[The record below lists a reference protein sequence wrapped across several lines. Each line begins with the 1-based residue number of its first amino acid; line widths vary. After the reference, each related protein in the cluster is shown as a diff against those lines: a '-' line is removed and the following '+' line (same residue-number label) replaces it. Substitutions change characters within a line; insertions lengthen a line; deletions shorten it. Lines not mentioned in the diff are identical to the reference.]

1 MGLPNSLRASAVGI
15 DTQYKN
21 FNVGA
26 VYLLQQRI
34 AIFAQGSD
42 AATYSTDKFEI
53 TSSLDVAEAM
63 GFGSPAHL
71 IAKQIFPDSGEG
83 ALGAGVTVYPL
94 PNEASGVAAS
104 ADITPTGTQTVAAQ
118 YTVRVGGVTS
128 NAFTALKD
136 ETPTEIV
143 PKMITAINGNLDMPV
158 IATDGTGKV
167 TLTAKHKGTTGNDLV
182 VELIGTPQGVTFAV
196 GTMTGGLVDPSTAV
210 ATAQMGNVWETMIVN
225 QLGTVAHDELS
236 AFNEG
241 RWGQLVRKPLFA
253 LYGTNETD
261 ETVLKAY
268 TENRK
273 LDRTNAVIPCPGT
286 PSAPWIIAGRAAA
299 RIASQANEDPA
310 TEYRGMTL
318 DTVVNGADGA
328 QWNYDERDL
337 AWKAGVSSTIIE
349 DGAIKLD
356 NTLTFYHPDGKPDP
370 EYGKVIYIVK
380 LQNIIYNLDLIFNQ
394 PEWKKAPLIPD
405 FQVSTNPNA
414 RKPSDAVAALAVLT
428 DNLANQAIISDPD
441 FTKANTVAAIDG
453 SNPNRVNTTYPVKLS
468 GNWDIHSLDLLFGFY
483 LGGA

>member
-15 DTQYKN
+15 DTQYRN

-42 AATYSTDKFEI
+42 SATYSTDKFEI
-53 TSSLDVAEAM
+53 TSSLEVGEKL

-71 IAKQIFPDSGEG
+71 IAKQIFPDSGQG

-94 PNEASGVAAS
+94 PNEATGVAAT
-104 ADITPTGTQTVAAQ
+104 ADITPTGTQTTAAQ
-118 YTVRVGGVTS
+118 YTVRVGGIES
-128 NAFTALKD
+128 NPFVAAQGD
-136 ETPTEIV
+136 TPTELI
-143 PKMITAINGNLDMPV
+143 PKMVTAINGNPEMPV
-158 IATDGTGKV
+158 VATSNASAV

-182 VELIGTPQGVTFAV
+182 VELLGDPQGITFAV
-196 GTMTGGLVDPSTAV
+196 GTMTGGLVDPSIDV
-210 ATAQMGNVWETMIVN
+210 ATGQVGNVWETMIVN
-225 QLGTVAHDELS
+225 QLGTVAHDDLS
-236 AFNEG
+236 LFNEG

-261 ETVLKAY
+261 PTVLKAY
-268 TENRK
+268 TDTRK
-273 LDRTNAVIPCPGT
+273 SDRTNSVVPCPGS
-286 PSAPWIIAGRAAA
+286 PSAPWIIAARAAA
-299 RIASQANEDPA
+299 RIAAQANQDPA

-318 DTVVNGADGA
+318 DTVVNGKDGE
-328 QWNYDERDL
+328 QWNYEQRDL
-337 AWKAGVSSTIIE
+337 AWKAGVSSTIINGGTIE
-349 DGAIKLD
+349 LD

-380 LQNIIYNLDLIFNQ
+380 LQNIIYNMDLIFNQ

-414 RKPSDAVAALAVLT
+414 RKPNDAVAALSALT

-441 FTKANTVAAIDG
+441 FTKANTTAAIDG

-468 GNWDIHSLDLLFGFY
+468 GNWDIHSLDLLFGFF

>member
-15 DTQYKN
+15 DTQYRN

-34 AIFAQGSD
+34 AIFAQGND
-42 AATYSTDKFEI
+42 ASTYSTDKFEI
-53 TSSLDVAEAM
+53 TSSKDVGDAM
-63 GFGSPAHL
+63 GYGSPAHL
-71 IAKQIFPDSGEG
+71 ISKQLFPDSGTG

-94 PNEASGVAAS
+94 PNEASGAAAS

-118 YTVRVGGVTS
+118 YTVRVGGVES

-143 PKMITAINGNLDMPV
+143 PKMITAINGNRDMPV

-182 VELIGTPQGVTFAV
+182 VELLGTPQGITFAV
-196 GTMTGGLVDPSTAV
+196 GTMTGGLVDPSIDTATGQV
-210 ATAQMGNVWETMIVN
+210 GNVWETMIVN
-225 QLGTVAHDELS
+225 QLGTAAHDALS
-236 AFNEG
+236 LFNEG

-261 ETVLKAY
+261 PTVLKAY
-268 TENRK
+268 TDTRK
-273 LDRTNAVIPCPGT
+273 SDRTNVVIPCPGS
-286 PSAPWIIAGRAAA
+286 PSAPWIIAARAAA
-299 RIASQANEDPA
+299 RIATQANQDPA

-318 DTVVNGADGA
+318 DTVVNGADGV

-337 AWKAGVSSTIIE
+337 AWKAGVSSTIINGGTIE
-349 DGAIKLD
+349 LD
-356 NTLTFYHPDGKPDP
+356 NTLTFYHPDGRPDP

-380 LQNIIYNLDLIFNQ
+380 LQNIIYNMDLIFDQ
-394 PEWKKAPLIPD
+394 PEWRRAPLIPD

-414 RKPSDAVAALAVLT
+414 RKPSDAVASLNALT
-428 DNLANQAIISDPD
+428 DNLANQAIISDAD
-441 FTKANTVAAIDG
+441 FTKTNTTAAIDG

-468 GNWDIHSLDLLFGFY
+468 GNWDIHSLDLLFGFF

>member
-1 MGLPNSLRASAVGI
+1 MTLPNSLRASAVGI

-34 AIFAQGSD
+34 AIFAQGSE

-53 TSSLDVAEAM
+53 TSSLDVAETM

-71 IAKQIFPDSGEG
+71 IAKQIFPDSGDG

-94 PNEASGVAAS
+94 PNEASGVQAA

-118 YTVRVGGVTS
+118 YFVRVGGVTS

-136 ETPTEIV
+136 EVPADIIPKIV
-143 PKMITAINGNLDMPV
+143 TAINGNLDMPV
-158 IATDGTGKV
+158 IATDETTKV
-167 TLTAKHKGTTGNDLV
+167 TITAKHKGTTGNDLV
-182 VELIGTPQGVTFAV
+182 VEVLGTPQGVTFA
-196 GTMTGGLVDPSTAV
+196 TTEMTGGLVDPSIDG
-210 ATAQMGNVWETMIVN
+210 ATAQVGNVWETIIVN
-225 QLGTVAHDELS
+225 QLGTAAHDALS
-236 AFNEG
+236 TFNEG

-261 ETVLKAY
+261 ETVLKTY
-268 TENRK
+268 TDGRK
-273 LDRTNAVIPCPGT
+273 TDRTNAVIPCPGS
-286 PSAPWIIAGRAAA
+286 PSAPWIIAARAAA
-299 RIASQANEDPA
+299 RIAKQANEDPA

-318 DTVVNGADGA
+318 DTVVNGKDGE

-337 AWKAGVSSTIIE
+337 AWKAGVSSTQIE
-349 DGAIKLD
+349 DGVIKLD
-356 NTLTFYHPDGKPDP
+356 NSLTFYHPDGKPDP
-370 EYGKVIYIVK
+370 EYGKIIYIVK
-380 LQNIIYNLDLIFNQ
+380 LQNIIYNMDLIFDQ

-414 RKPSDAVAALAVLT
+414 RKPSDAVAALAVMT
-428 DNLANQAIISDPD
+428 DNLANAAIISDPE
-441 FTKANTVAAIDG
+441 FTKKNTFASIDG
-453 SNPNRVNTTYPVKLS
+453 SNPNRVNTAYPPKLS
-468 GNWDIHSLDLLFGFY
+468 GNWDIHSADLTFGFY